1 MDLFSKIDWRHL
13 KSIITDIELI
23 LNNYHEEDAKD
34 KIELTKLFYEIEREL
49 ALVKKPLNLPN
60 LNSYI
65 DTDSVIKSF
74 KSTPINKDIFDK
86 DNFTYDD
93 FHRQNDYQY
102 WLLIFLLLKNNN
114 IRENKLTLYEI
125 IEEFVGR
132 VKNTSFTWRDIELT
146 GSGATR
152 CRTNIRFAYDDLK
165 KAGLVNLYD
174 RQHKNSWTLTYLG
187 FFIAASFCLNPVDKN
202 KSPFSK
208 TITRFYQSTFYFRM
222 NKFIWER
229 IDKLTQPAYFNSL
242 VKYLN
247 LENLGLKELIKG
259 PEIFNDYN
267 AFVFLLQK
275 KYETNSKREKALG
288 VYLKEINAKYSL
300 DEYMKELSLK
310 FNAEAFFDSLI
321 KAANKD

>member
-1 MDLFSKIDWRHL
+1 MDLFSKIDWQHL
-13 KSIITDIELI
+13 KSIVTDIELI

-65 DTDSVIKSF
+65 DSDSVLQSF
-74 KSTPINKDIFDK
+74 KSTPVNKDIFDK

-125 IEEFVGR
+125 IDEFVGR

-152 CRTNIRFAYDDLK
+152 CRTNLRFAYDDLK
-165 KAGLVNLYD
+165 KIGLVNLYD
-174 RQHKNSWTLTYLG
+174 RVHKKSWTLTYLG
-187 FFIAASFCLNPVDKN
+187 FFIAASFCFNPVDKN
-202 KSPFSK
+202 KEPFSK
-208 TITRFYQSTFYFRM
+208 HIKRFHQSTFYFRL

-229 IDKLTQPAYFNSL
+229 IKELSDQVIILIQL
-242 VKYLN
+242 VKYLKI
-247 LENLGLKELIKG
+247 ESLGLKELEKG
-259 PEIFNDYN
+259 PEIFNNY
-267 AFVFLLQK
+267 
-275 KYETNSKREKALG
+275 
-288 VYLKEINAKYSL
+288 YL
-300 DEYMKELSLK
+300 
-310 FNAEAFFDSLI
+310 FAFFITGKITNRSKKRKSLLNI
-321 KAANKD
+321 LNGFKF